1 MTNCLVM
8 CKSLYDYPIVILSM
22 AVSVTVWQAP
32 RYEDMC
38 QVASTLIWFYM
49 HCYPKKFQIWLVYL
63 SHNKAWLKERIIV
76 IVGLPYE
83 NAELF
88 ENKVFIFKYL
98 RTIKLD
104 AIG

>member
-1 MTNCLVM
+1 
-8 CKSLYDYPIVILSM
+8 M
-22 AVSVTVWQAP
+22 AVSVTVWQAS
-32 RYEDMC
+32 RYDDMC

-49 HCYPKKFQIWLVYL
+49 HCYPKKFQICLAYL
-63 SHNKAWLKERIIV
+63 SPSKARLKEKISV
-76 IVGLPYE
+76 VFGLPYG